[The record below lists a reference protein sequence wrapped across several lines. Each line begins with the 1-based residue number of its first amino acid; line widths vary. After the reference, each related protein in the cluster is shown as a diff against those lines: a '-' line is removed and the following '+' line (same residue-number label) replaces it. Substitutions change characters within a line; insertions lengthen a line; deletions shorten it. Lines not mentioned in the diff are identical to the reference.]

1 MNKIIFY
8 STPEFE
14 REFKR
19 LKKKYRSLPD
29 DLQEFKNEFL
39 KNPSSGTD
47 LGSNIRK
54 IRVSIK
60 SKGKGKSGGA
70 RMIIYDIVADV
81 TDKSVVLITIY
92 DKSET
97 EAISIHQIKSILNRN
112 GFK

>member
-1 MNKIIFY
+1 MSKITFF

-29 DLQEFKNEFL
+29 DLREFKEEFL

-70 RMIIYDIVADV
+70 RIIIYDIVADI
-81 TDKSVVLITIY
+81 TSKGIVLITIY

-97 EAISIHQIKSILNRN
+97 EAISISQIKNILNRN
-112 GFK
+112 GF